1 MSDKWKY
8 QRTSRRW
15 SRKDLDCPVIENR
28 NGQQALKSA
37 SSHDSLLADQNSSSE
52 TGDSPV
58 LDSKMLHTGEDVVF
72 KTSTPTYDTN
82 GNATTGVS
90 PKMFRRAGSDRMK
103 GAKSFLKRM
112 ESLKGKRSRKN
123 KTITEIS
130 GPVVADKADMQA
142 KIKHL
147 NCRDIYL
154 GVDANSNIPEVNERL
169 VNGEPETDVNVAITS
184 PELITSPR
192 NEALTVVTPPRR
204 GDNFNALNMSNSSAL
219 NSDIGNSSLEKS
231 VDLSNISTNGAL
243 GLDFSVRSR
252 HSNSSDATNSSEETV
267 FISGEYRPG
276 KFPTLLDDSLF
287 TSDSNVRT
295 ARSLSYADDSCGKDT
310 KRTRRGS
317 HDPRKQ
323 MNRVSIYDNVP
334 IEEDLTTAQQEL
346 DIILSELFQNI
357 NGLNKAINGENA
369 GQCLEILFGLLKDK
383 SYFMLIFLLFM
394 LCLLFHKL
402 IHYYF
407 IPYIEYQTVDNG
419 QVVHKFE

>member
-1 MSDKWKY
+1 MYFQAEESDEEDLCALSDKWKY
-8 QRTSRRW
+8 QRSSRRW

-28 NGQQALKSA
+28 NGQPVLKSA

-58 LDSKMLHTGEDVVF
+58 LDSKMLHTSEDMVF
-72 KTSTPTYDTN
+72 KTSTPAYDAN
-82 GNATTGVS
+82 GNTTGVS
-90 PKMFRRAGSDRMK
+90 PRVIRRAASDRMK

-130 GPVVADKADMQA
+130 GPVVTDNADMQA

-147 NCRDIYL
+147 NCRDL
-154 GVDANSNIPEVNERL
+154 NMPVDANSNISETSEVMM
-169 VNGEPETDVNVAITS
+169 NGDTKGNVAITS

-192 NEALTVVTPPRR
+192 NEALTVVTPRKS
-204 GDNFNALNMSNSSAL
+204 DSSSSLNSSALNTTNSSALNTTNSSALNTANSSAL
-219 NSDIGNSSLEKS
+219 NSSGNTTSEKS
-231 VDLSNISTNGAL
+231 SDLLHISENGAL
-243 GLDFSVRSR
+243 GLDLTVRSR
-252 HSNSSDATNSSEETV
+252 HSHCSDSNSSQETL
-267 FISGEYRPG
+267 FIPGEYRPG

-287 TSDSNVRT
+287 TRDSNVRT
-295 ARSLSYADDSCGKDT
+295 RSFSYADDAST
-310 KRTRRGS
+310 QENTVRNRRGS

-334 IEEDLTTAQQEL
+334 IEEDLTTAQEEL

-369 GQCLEILFGLLKDK
+369 G
-383 SYFMLIFLLFM
+383 
-394 LCLLFHKL
+394 
-402 IHYYF
+402 
-407 IPYIEYQTVDNG
+407 T
-419 QVVHKFE
+419 